1 MLKATLTVVR
11 CRGEMNAFAQTS
23 AHAPSGSKL
32 DNRRMLA
39 ALVDLA
45 IVAAGGAAILL
56 AAGVLGGDGGSLG
69 APLAAVVVGWALY
82 YYFACESGG
91 GQTVGKRLTRL
102 RVVREDGSPAG
113 IREVAVRT
121 VLRPVDT
128 ALVGLIAM
136 LTTGERRGRV
146 GDLAAGTVIVST
158 DATPGVAPAVVAPAA
173 SEAPVEEEPESHD
186 EELPEVVDDEP
197 ARAYEPITR
206 EDPADEAESVVELAP
221 RGAETEPAVEPAP
234 VEEHTFDLATP
245 SLKELAEDVAAAAG
259 AEPVVEAA
267 PEPVAELAPDVEPA
281 PKPRPLAE
289 VEIGGP
295 EIDID
300 EPRVTVR
307 SVDTVSAIDLVMGA
321 DEPTED
327 RSPAGDPPTV
337 A

>member
-1 MLKATLTVVR
+1 
-11 CRGEMNAFAQTS
+11 MNAFAQTS
-23 AHAPSGSKL
+23 ARAPSGSKL

-45 IVAAGGAAILL
+45 IVVAGGAAILL

-69 APLAAVVVGWALY
+69 APLAGVVVGWALY

-102 RVVREDGSPAG
+102 RVVREDGSPAEM
-113 IREVAVRT
+113 REIAVRT
-121 VLRPVDT
+121 VLRLVDT
-128 ALVGLIAM
+128 ALLGLIAM
-136 LTTGERRGRV
+136 LATGERRART
-146 GDLAAGTVIVST
+146 GDLAAGTMIVST
-158 DATPGVAPAVVAPAA
+158 EATRGVAPAVAAPAG
-173 SEAPVEEEPESHD
+173 SEAPVEEEHESHD

-206 EDPADEAESVVELAP
+206 EDAADE
-221 RGAETEPAVEPAP
+221 
-234 VEEHTFDLATP
+234 
-245 SLKELAEDVAAAAG
+245 
-259 AEPVVEAA
+259 
-267 PEPVAELAPDVEPA
+267 PEPVAEVAPE
-281 PKPRPLAE
+281 PRPLAE

-295 EIDID
+295 EIDVD

-327 RSPAGDPPTV
+327 RPSAGDPPAV

>member
-102 RVVREDGSPAG
+102 RVVREDGGPAG

-221 RGAETEPAVEPAP
+221 
-234 VEEHTFDLATP
+234 VEEHALDLATP

-259 AEPVVEAA
+259 AERVVEVA
-267 PEPVAELAPDVEPA
+267 PEPVVEMAPEPVVEIAPADEPA
-281 PKPRPLAE
+281 PRPRPLAE

-295 EIDID
+295 EIDVD

-307 SVDTVSAIDLVMGA
+307 SVDTVSAIDLVMGV
-321 DEPTED
+321 DEPTAD
-327 RSPAGDPPTV
+327 RPAADGPPAV

>member
-1 MLKATLTVVR
+1 
-11 CRGEMNAFAQTS
+11 MNAFAQTS
-23 AHAPSGSKL
+23 ARAPSGSKL

-69 APLAAVVVGWALY
+69 APLAGVVVGWALY

-102 RVVREDGSPAG
+102 RVVREDGSAAEM
-113 IREVAVRT
+113 REIAVRT

-136 LTTGERRGRV
+136 LATRERRARV
-146 GDLAAGTVIVST
+146 GDLAAGTTIVST
-158 DATPGVAPAVVAPAA
+158 EATPGVAPAVAAPAA
-173 SEAPVEEEPESHD
+173 SEAPVEEEPESQD
-186 EELPEVVDDEP
+186 EELPEVVDGAP

-206 EDPADEAESVVELAP
+206 EDSADDAEQVVEH
-221 RGAETEPAVEPAP
+221 AP
-234 VEEHTFDLATP
+234 VEEHMLDL
-245 SLKELAEDVAAAAG
+245 
-259 AEPVVEAA
+259 
-267 PEPVAELAPDVEPA
+267 
-281 PKPRPLAE
+281 E

-295 EIDID
+295 EIDVD

-327 RSPAGDPPTV
+327 RPSAGDPP
-337 A
+337 AGA